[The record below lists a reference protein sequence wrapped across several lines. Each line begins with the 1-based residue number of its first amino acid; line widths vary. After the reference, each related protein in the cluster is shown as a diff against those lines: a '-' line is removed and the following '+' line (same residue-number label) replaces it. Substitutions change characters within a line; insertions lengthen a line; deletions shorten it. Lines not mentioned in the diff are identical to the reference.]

1 MARNYF
7 SRSQGGDAMD
17 IINAGQQGW
26 EDADN
31 RFKSTMATFA
41 TAKAGR
47 QYADGDRRGAARTF
61 AGSGMID
68 EARLLEGDQV
78 AADNRMRQD
87 REREAAGVKA
97 RDAEE
102 AAAKAAQAEA
112 MVAILGRLAK
122 VPPGQRKATFD
133 RAMPILQN
141 VGFTPDVLGQFGAMT
156 EDDFTDEA
164 LQMATGEAAKA
175 AEEYTLAPGARR
187 YQGDRMIAENP
198 ARPIVMGGGA
208 SAFDPATGEVVARN
222 PKTFAPPR
230 AGGGAG
236 LPPPP
241 GRWRPVGAQ

>member
-7 SRSQGGDAMD
+7 ADPMQTGEEAFDRAFDR
-17 IINAGQQGW
+17 QQGIT
-26 EDADN
+26 N
-31 RFKSTMATFA
+31 RITT
-41 TAKAGR
+41 TRAGR
-47 QYADGDRRGAARTF
+47 QLAGGDRAGAGRTF
-61 AGSGMID
+61 AGAGMIN
-68 EARLLEGDQV
+68 EARVLEGDQV
-78 AADNRMRQD
+78 AADTRMRQD
-87 REREAAGVKA
+87 REREAAGMKA

-102 AAAKAAQAEA
+102 AQAKAAQAEA
-112 MVAILGRLAK
+112 MVAILGRLAN
-122 VPPGQRKATFD
+122 VPAGQRKATFD

-187 YQGDRMIAENP
+187 YQGDKMIAENP

-230 AGGGAG
+230 PGGGAG

-241 GRWRPVGAQ
+241 SGWRPAGQ